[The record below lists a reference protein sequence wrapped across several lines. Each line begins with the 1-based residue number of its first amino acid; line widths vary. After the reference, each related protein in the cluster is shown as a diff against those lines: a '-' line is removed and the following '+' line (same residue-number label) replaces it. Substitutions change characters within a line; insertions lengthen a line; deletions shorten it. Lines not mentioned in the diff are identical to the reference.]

1 MRLDYIDP
9 FIESAR
15 YVLSEISRLEIKW
28 GELSLKPAPTPTKDT
43 ITIIGLAGDVE
54 GRVLFEMDEKTAL
67 IVAGRMNSADYSHFT
82 PVVIDSLSELTNMM
96 IGNAVSRLNDM
107 GFRFTTSPPTFFKGR
122 DMLSSTPRIETVVI
136 PFATECGN
144 VLLNIA
150 VRYSSMAS
158 GATIDMLIRGLEGA
172 RKAI

>member
-107 GFRFTTSPPTFFKGR
+107 GFKFTTSPPTFFKGR
-122 DMLSSTPRIETVVI
+122 DMLSLTPQIETVVI

-158 GATIDMLIRGLEGA
+158 GATIDMLLRGLEGA
-172 RKAI
+172 RKVI